1 MKELSGTARNYYWIE
16 ADKDKLKPQVE
27 LILVLSEPEYR
38 LGPDE
43 LIRERICETLRAS
56 MSRRGVA
63 LLLKTLLEIEQE
75 LETMEKLTASVSIS
89 KEEVKP

>member
-1 MKELSGTARNYYWIE
+1 MKELSGTARNYYWTE
-16 ADKDKLKPQVE
+16 GADDKLKPQVE
-27 LILVLSEPEYR
+27 LIVVVSEPQFR

-43 LIRERICETLRAS
+43 MIRERVCESYRIGMGS
-56 MSRRGVA
+56 RGVKM
-63 LLLKTLLEIEQE
+63 LMKELLEIEQE